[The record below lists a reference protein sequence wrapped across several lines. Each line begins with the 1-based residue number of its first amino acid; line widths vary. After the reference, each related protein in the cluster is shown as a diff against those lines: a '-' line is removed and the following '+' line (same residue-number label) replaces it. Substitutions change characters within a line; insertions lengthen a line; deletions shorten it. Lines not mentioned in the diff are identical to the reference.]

1 MLSGTGISAGKVRTR
16 GRIIGE
22 SMRKH
27 FFAALAA
34 CASGSALAAPGNLA
48 DGGQFSS
55 GHVTA
60 GFMLPLAQGNPG
72 LLPQSLRSDQN
83 IRTNILDLPSLA
95 VEIGESDNFV
105 ERFED
110 IEDRIDAG
118 VSNQQ
123 EAEQLRDD
131 AEAVFADIARDGYA
145 TIDLFMPVPALPVV
159 FRAFD
164 GVISL
169 HADVAASVNASVI
182 DAGFRIVE
190 DNGSFDVETDSA
202 ALLRSGIFQRVGVG
216 YGRSLMDWRL
226 GSFIGE
232 LQAGGRISLI
242 RGDLSQ
248 VVGAIDSDD
257 EEDAFDRI
265 EDNYDR
271 NEESSTGV
279 ALDAGVAFVA
289 DQFHLGLTLRNL
301 LPPEFDFG
309 PLGVDCGSLS
319 GGDRADCEL
328 EAELGAQGL
337 LDLNRSFRQETQGMI
352 EAMYAVGETGL
363 RVFGSLETNSVENI
377 AGDDYQFL
385 SAGLSYEGPW
395 WAPNMRA
402 GLKQNLAGSKITSL
416 TAGITLFRV
425 LNIDALYALDS
436 TKVDGS
442 SAPRNAGVRIG
453 FSLPL

>member
-1 MLSGTGISAGKVRTR
+1 
-16 GRIIGE
+16 
-22 SMRKH
+22 MRKH
-27 FFAALAA
+27 IYAMLAV
-34 CASGSALAAPGNLA
+34 CASSGALAAPGNLA

-72 LLPQSLRSDQN
+72 LLPQGLRSDQN

-95 VEIGESDNFV
+95 AEIGESDNFV

-118 VSNQQ
+118 VNNQQ

-131 AEAVFADIARDGYA
+131 AEEVFADIARDGYA
-145 TIDLFMPVPALPVV
+145 TIDLFMPVPALPVL

-164 GVISL
+164 GVVSL
-169 HADVAASVNASVI
+169 HADIAASVNASVI
-182 DAGFRIVE
+182 DAGFEVVE
-190 DNGSFDVETDSA
+190 NNGNFDVETDSA

-216 YGRSLMDWRL
+216 YGRQVMPLRV
-226 GSFIGE
+226 GPFAGE
-232 LQAGGRISLI
+232 LQAGGRLSII
-242 RGDLSQ
+242 RGNLSQ

-257 EEDAFDRI
+257 EEDAFDRL

-289 DQFHLGLTLRNL
+289 EQFHLGLTLRNL

-309 PLGVDCGSLS
+309 PLGVDCASLS
-319 GGDRADCEL
+319 GGDQADCNL
-328 EAELGAQGL
+328 EADLGAQGL
-337 LDLNRSFRQETQGMI
+337 LDLNRSFKQETQGMI
-352 EAMYAVGETGL
+352 EAMYAIGDTGL

-395 WAPNMRA
+395 WAPNLRA
-402 GLKQNLAGSKITSL
+402 GLKQNLAGSEITSL

-436 TKVDGS
+436 TEIDGS